1 MNAANIT
8 SLFNKRNLFL
18 AGFLSLLVSPLFF
31 YFWYDKPEIPV
42 FVLVLLYAFW
52 IIGFVLDMGITIS
65 SRHLILRHEQNL
77 VFRTIYSKYKPIT
90 SILIQIMIEVSFV
103 MLMPFLFAGNK
114 MIDLQASAIIA
125 GTVSVLHFIAWHSNR
140 KSLLIMKEKE
150 HKQNPSV

>member
-1 MNAANIT
+1 MNSANIT

-31 YFWYDKPEIPV
+31 YFWYDEPEIPV

-77 VFRTIYSKYKPIT
+77 VFRTIYSKYRPIT
-90 SILIQIMIEVSFV
+90 SILIQVMIEISFV

-114 MIDLQASAIIA
+114 TIDLQASAIIA
-125 GTVSVLHFIAWHSNR
+125 GIVSVLHFIAWYSNR
-140 KSLLIMKEKE
+140 KTLLIMKEN
-150 HKQNPSV
+150 KQNFSV